1 MAPKADPR
9 SKGKVEAVPKLSLLE
24 STFPIWAEV
33 TAANAATA
41 KETPDKF
48 DDPVGLMLPPA
59 AQPFL
64 DAWKRPE
71 ELVQNVPNLPVV
83 LTQPLPVPAT
93 EQKDGKAVK
102 GAAPPPASR
111 ELDGKLWAGHNCFE
125 WLVSVFTSV
134 MSAHKALPQGDYL
147 WELIHPKDPKD
158 GTHMRPA
165 SGKYR
170 VRLFIMDTWRTVVI
184 DDRIPV
190 DLFGRPLLV
199 GSRPLQLW
207 PLLLSKAVLKVMVA
221 MRVLDLALPHQVPAF
236 QLLTGWPQ
244 EDLLDPLSGV
254 QLAGGLLFDR
264 LEDTVKGNAS
274 LAERHAIATVCLKK
288 RTLPDKPP
296 PRIIVLTGPSA
307 VGRASLTQRL
317 VSEFPDKFGVTVS
330 HTTRRPREHEVH
342 GRDYYFTTKAAL
354 RAEVAAGRFLE
365 ASPVARVLSHA
376 SRPGTRSEAY
386 LYGVSID
393 TVREVA
399 ATGKLCIVGIEEQ
412 GVAAL
417 Q

>member
-9 SKGKVEAVPKLSLLE
+9 NKGKVEAVPKLSLLE
-24 STFPIWAEV
+24 STFPIWSEV

-83 LTQPLPVPAT
+83 LTQPLPAPAT
-93 EQKDGKAVK
+93 EQKDGKAIK

-254 QLAGGLLFDR
+254 QLAG
-264 LEDTVKGNAS
+264 
-274 LAERHAIATVCLKK
+274 
-288 RTLPDKPP
+288 
-296 PRIIVLTGPSA
+296 PSA

-330 HTTRRPREHEVH
+330 HTTRRPREHE
-342 GRDYYFTTKAAL
+342 
-354 RAEVAAGRFLE
+354 
-365 ASPVARVLSHA
+365 
-376 SRPGTRSEAY
+376 
-386 LYGVSID
+386 
-393 TVREVA
+393 
-399 ATGKLCIVGIEEQ
+399 
-412 GVAAL
+412 
-417 Q
+417 